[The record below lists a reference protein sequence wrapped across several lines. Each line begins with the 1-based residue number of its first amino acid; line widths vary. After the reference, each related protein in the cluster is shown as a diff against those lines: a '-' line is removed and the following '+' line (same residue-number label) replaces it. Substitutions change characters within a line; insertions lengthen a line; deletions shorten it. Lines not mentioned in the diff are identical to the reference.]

1 MNVPANAKKSAREK
15 RASSPRRRA
24 RELALQGLYQW
35 RVGGAEAAVVE
46 SHMPQWAACAAG
58 ERQGEAIAASVDEVA
73 DVDGGFYLLLVRGVI
88 RDSAALKDRLA
99 PVLDRAFDALS
110 PVEAVILL
118 IAAFELIHCPET
130 PCRVILNEAIELAKR
145 FGGNEGHRYVNGVL
159 DKVAGMARAEELG
172 NGNPQEPVHRL

>member
-1 MNVPANAKKSAREK
+1 MNTPASAKKPARK
-15 RASSPRRRA
+15 KTSRPASPRSRA

-35 RVGGAEAAVVE
+35 RVGGVEAAVVE

-58 ERQGEAIAASVDEVA
+58 DERQGEAVAASIDEIA

-88 RDSAALKDRLA
+88 RDSAALKDCLA

-118 IAAFELIHCPET
+118 IAAFELTHCPET
-130 PCRVILNEAIELAKR
+130 PYRVILNEAIELAKR

-159 DKVAGMARAEELG
+159 DKVAGRVRAEELA
-172 NGNPQEPVHRL
+172 NDNP